1 MRELVLL
8 TPRSVIR
15 PFDCGDDDL
24 NSFLMEDAKSHFES
38 RLAFT
43 YILQDKIETIAYFS
57 LLNDKILR
65 KNSTGSSC
73 EIIRNLFPQE
83 IRFGSFPAVK
93 IGRLAVS
100 KSFQYK
106 NIGSK
111 LLSFIKID
119 LLKSPRSAFRF
130 LTVDAYSDAVGF
142 YERNGFVE
150 MQPGRNG
157 QTSIM
162 YFDMAKLR

>member
-8 TPRSVIR
+8 TPRSFIR

-43 YILQDKIETIAYFS
+43 YILQDEIETIAYFS

-65 KNSTGSSC
+65 KNSTGSSW

-83 IRFGSFPAVK
+83 IRYGSFPAVK

-106 NIGSK
+106 NRSK

>member
-1 MRELVLL
+1 M
-8 TPRSVIR
+8 SI
-15 PFDCGDDDL
+15 
-24 NSFLMEDAKSHFES
+24 
-38 RLAFT
+38 
-43 YILQDKIETIAYFS
+43 ILQWDNQRGHADDWQFPATKKRKNIKIQKNLSSKTEKPAWLQFYPKTYR
-57 LLNDKILR
+57 LNDKILR
-65 KNSTGSSC
+65 KNSTGSSW

-83 IRFGSFPAVK
+83 IRYGSFPAVK

>member
-24 NSFLMEDAKSHFES
+24 N
-38 RLAFT
+38 
-43 YILQDKIETIAYFS
+43 
-57 LLNDKILR
+57 
-65 KNSTGSSC
+65 
-73 EIIRNLFPQE
+73 
-83 IRFGSFPAVK
+83 
-93 IGRLAVS
+93 
-100 KSFQYK
+100 SFQYK